1 MKMQNRNK
9 SLLFFLSICLVLML
23 ACSKKSSSPAS
34 ENPPPPNPSPNPT
47 PVANKDSIFNGVN
60 LQPSY
65 YNNGNPNF
73 AWDLMKTQP
82 KIKTVR
88 IEIEP
93 DKAAQAKN
101 WIASAK
107 AAGYTVIAT
116 YHKYTVLGSD
126 NMDELTAAANWW
138 KNNYVALGGNFIINL
153 MNEWGSHS
161 ISPSA
166 YATAYNQA
174 ISIVRTVYAGPIIVD
189 LPGWGQGTYTAYQA
203 CKTSTPVIADTNII
217 LSAHVYPNGW
227 NQGRNHNLRASD
239 LDDISNTGRR
249 GIIGEFGNGVN
260 GTVDWSG
267 IVDYAK
273 SKGWP
278 VLGWCWNGD
287 GGTMN
292 MVSPSW
298 ASNATATSFSLS
310 SYFTVIYNKL

>member
-1 MKMQNRNK
+1 MMMKNIKR
-9 SLLFFLSICLVLML
+9 SLLFLVSICLVSML
-23 ACSKKSSSPAS
+23 ACSKKSSSPTNG
-34 ENPPPPNPSPNPT
+34 NPPPPNPTPNPT

-73 AWDLMKTQP
+73 AWDLMKAQP

-107 AAGYTVIAT
+107 AAGFTVIAT

-126 NMDELTAAANWW
+126 NMDELTTAANWW

-153 MNEWGSHS
+153 MNEWGSHN

-166 YATAYNQA
+166 YATAYNNA

-203 CKTSTPVIADTNII
+203 CKTSNPVIADTNII

-267 IVDYAK
+267 IIDYAK

-298 ASNATATSFSLS
+298 ATNATATSFSLS
-310 SYFTVIYNKL
+310 NYFTVIYNKL